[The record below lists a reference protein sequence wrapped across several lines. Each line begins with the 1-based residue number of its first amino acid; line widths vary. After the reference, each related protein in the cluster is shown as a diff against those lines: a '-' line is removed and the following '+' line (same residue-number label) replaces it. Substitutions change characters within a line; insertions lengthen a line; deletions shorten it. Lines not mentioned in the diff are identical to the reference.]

1 MDNPGP
7 WGPRPLAIGFVTAAG
22 LLMAAGFLAA
32 DDLPGRFLAGVAA
45 VGLLV
50 FAAGSWR
57 ARPKLAITGDG
68 LVYRGWL
75 STRTLRRT
83 DIDLIRITEFRRWG
97 RTVRLLEIDVKSGA
111 HDKGHDK
118 GRDKADDTHL
128 LVLSRWDLGGDPLD
142 VLDALTDAGYARG
155 R

>member
-1 MDNPGP
+1 MDNTLQ
-7 WGPRPLAIGFVTAAG
+7 WGPRPAAIAVVTAAG
-22 LLMAAGFLAA
+22 LLMAVGFLAVQDA
-32 DDLPGRFLAGVAA
+32 PGRILAGAGA
-45 VGLLV
+45 IGLLV

-57 ARPKLAITGDG
+57 ARPRLAITPDG

-75 STRTLRRT
+75 STRTLRRG

-97 RTVRLLEIDVKSGA
+97 RTVRLLEIDTS
-111 HDKGHDK
+111 
-118 GRDKADDTHL
+118 DDTL
-128 LVLSRWDLGGDPLD
+128 LVLSRWDLGGDPLA

>member
-1 MDNPGP
+1 MDKPSQ
-7 WGPRPLAIGFVTAAG
+7 WGPRPVAIGLVTVAG
-22 LLMAAGFLAA
+22 LLMSAAFLAA
-32 DDLPGRFLAGVAA
+32 DDVPGRFLSGVAA

-57 ARPKLAITGDG
+57 ARPRLAITPGG

-75 STRTLRRT
+75 STRTLRRE

-97 RTVRLLEIDVKSGA
+97 RTVRLLEIDVKTE
-111 HDKGHDK
+111 
-118 GRDKADDTHL
+118 ADDDQL
-128 LVLSRWDLGGDPLD
+128 LVLSRWDVGGDPLE
-142 VLDALTDAGYARG
+142 VLDALTAAGYAPG

>member
-1 MDNPGP
+1 M
-7 WGPRPLAIGFVTAAG
+7 AIGLVTVAG
-22 LLMAAGFLAA
+22 LLMSAAFLAA
-32 DDLPGRFLAGVAA
+32 DDVPGRFLSGVAA

-57 ARPKLAITGDG
+57 ARPRLAITPDG

-75 STRTLRRT
+75 STRTLRRE

-97 RTVRLLEIDVKSGA
+97 RTVRLLEIDLKTE
-111 HDKGHDK
+111 
-118 GRDKADDTHL
+118 ADDDQL
-128 LVLSRWDLGGDPLD
+128 LVLSRWDVGGDPLG
-142 VLDALTDAGYARG
+142 VLDALTAAGYAPG

>member
-1 MDNPGP
+1 MDNPSQ
-7 WGPRPLAIGFVTAAG
+7 WGPRPVAIGLVTAAG
-22 LLMAAGFLAA
+22 LLMAVGFLAA
-32 DDLPGRFLAGVAA
+32 GDAPGRFLSGVAA

-57 ARPKLAITGDG
+57 ARPRLAITPNG

-75 STRTLRRT
+75 STRTLRRE
-83 DIDLIRITEFRRWG
+83 DIELLRITEFRRWG
-97 RTVRLLEIDVKSGA
+97 RTVRLLEIDLKSEP
-111 HDKGHDK
+111 DKDV
-118 GRDKADDTHL
+118 L

-142 VLDALTDAGYARG
+142 VLDALTAAGYARG

>member
-1 MDNPGP
+1 MDKPSQ
-7 WGPRPLAIGFVTAAG
+7 WGPRPVAIGLVTVAG
-22 LLMAAGFLAA
+22 LLMSAAFLAA
-32 DDLPGRFLAGVAA
+32 DDVPGRFLSGVAA

-57 ARPKLAITGDG
+57 ARPRLAITPGG

-75 STRTLRRT
+75 STRTLRRE

-97 RTVRLLEIDVKSGA
+97 RTVRLLEIDLKTE
-111 HDKGHDK
+111 
-118 GRDKADDTHL
+118 ADDDQL
-128 LVLSRWDLGGDPLD
+128 LVLSRWDVGGDPLE
-142 VLDALTDAGYARG
+142 VLDALTAAGYAPG

>member
-1 MDNPGP
+1 V
-7 WGPRPLAIGFVTAAG
+7 AIGLVTVAG
-22 LLMAAGFLAA
+22 LLMSAAFLAA
-32 DDLPGRFLAGVAA
+32 ADAPGRFLSGVAA

-57 ARPKLAITGDG
+57 ARPRLAITPDG

-75 STRTLRRT
+75 STRTLRRE

-97 RTVRLLEIDVKSGA
+97 RTVRLLEIDLTKTES
-111 HDKGHDK
+111 
-118 GRDKADDTHL
+118 DDDQL
-128 LVLSRWDLGGDPLD
+128 LVLSRWDVGGDPLE
-142 VLDALTDAGYARG
+142 VLDALTAAGYARG

>member
-1 MDNPGP
+1 V
-7 WGPRPLAIGFVTAAG
+7 AIGLVTVAG
-22 LLMAAGFLAA
+22 LLMSAAFLAA
-32 DDLPGRFLAGVAA
+32 DDVPGRFLSGVAA

-57 ARPKLAITGDG
+57 ARPRLAITPDG

-75 STRTLRRT
+75 STRTLRRE

-97 RTVRLLEIDVKSGA
+97 RTVRLLEIDLTKTE
-111 HDKGHDK
+111 
-118 GRDKADDTHL
+118 ADDDQL
-128 LVLSRWDLGGDPLD
+128 LVLSRWDVGGDPLE
-142 VLDALTDAGYARG
+142 VLDALTAAGYARG

>member
-1 MDNPGP
+1 V
-7 WGPRPLAIGFVTAAG
+7 AIGLVTVAG
-22 LLMAAGFLAA
+22 LLMSAGFLAA
-32 DDLPGRFLAGVAA
+32 ADAPGRLLSGVAA

-57 ARPKLAITGDG
+57 ARPRLAITPDG

-75 STRTLRRT
+75 STRTLRRE

-97 RTVRLLEIDVKSGA
+97 RTVRLLEIDLTKTES
-111 HDKGHDK
+111 
-118 GRDKADDTHL
+118 DDDQL
-128 LVLSRWDLGGDPLD
+128 LVLSRWDVGGDPLE
-142 VLDALTDAGYARG
+142 VLDALTAAGYAPG

>member
-1 MDNPGP
+1 MDKPP
-7 WGPRPLAIGFVTAAG
+7 HWGPRPVAIGLVTVAG
-22 LLMAAGFLAA
+22 LLMSAAFLAA
-32 DDLPGRFLAGVAA
+32 DDVPGRFLSGVAA

-57 ARPKLAITGDG
+57 ARPRLAITPDG

-75 STRTLRRT
+75 STRTLRRE

-97 RTVRLLEIDVKSGA
+97 RTVRLLEIDLKTE
-111 HDKGHDK
+111 
-118 GRDKADDTHL
+118 ADDDQL
-128 LVLSRWDLGGDPLD
+128 LVLSRWDVGGDPLE
-142 VLDALTDAGYARG
+142 VLDALTAAGYARG